1 MDAHFRWFEGEKAQ
15 FRFVPYDWAFLFP
28 NRFPLSPDD
37 RAGTHRINRDGICSG
52 IIWICLD
59 KFKKT
64 SKDIPRGPD
73 RARRFNQTG
82 HHHPTSPAS
91 IPTKTP
97 AQTSNRVWFPTNSR
111 QVATRP
117 VIPTATDK

>member
-73 RARRFNQTG
+73 RARRVQSNWPPPTHQPRE
-82 HHHPTSPAS
+82 HPDKNP
-91 IPTKTP
+91 
-97 AQTSNRVWFPTNSR
+97 
-111 QVATRP
+111 RP
-117 VIPTATDK
+117 NLK